1 MRIDSS
7 GRLLVGVTSSYA
19 NSGADDLQVGNNSSS
34 TVTGIT
40 LGSTV
45 ESSIRFADAGN
56 ASAGIVEYNHAS
68 DIMLFYTSG
77 SERMQIDGNG
87 RTAVWRATSTAG
99 EAILVARSNYVS
111 TNRTQWYVLADNGQ
125 NENRNGVYT
134 SISSDERLKKD
145 ITDASSQWTDIKN
158 IRMRKFRYKSDPADS
173 PLQLGV
179 VAQELESVCP
189 NLVTRKP
196 ATAEMAA
203 ESDGMIAEGEDLL
216 SWKQSIVHLKALKAL
231 QEAMD
236 RIETLEAKVAAL
248 EAG

>member
-1 MRIDSS
+1 
-7 GRLLVGVTSSYA
+7 
-19 NSGADDLQVGNNSSS
+19 
-34 TVTGIT
+34 
-40 LGSTV
+40 
-45 ESSIRFADAGN
+45 
-56 ASAGIVEYNHAS
+56 
-68 DIMLFYTSG
+68 
-77 SERMQIDGNG
+77 
-87 RTAVWRATSTAG
+87 
-99 EAILVARSNYVS
+99 
-111 TNRTQWYVLADNGQ
+111 
-125 NENRNGVYT
+125 
-134 SISSDERLKKD
+134 
-145 ITDASSQWTDIKN
+145 
-158 IRMRKFRYKSDPADS
+158 MRKFRYKSDSADS

-236 RIETLEAKVAAL
+236 RIETLEAQNTDLLARVTAL